1 MDREKPRKGLGRS
14 LSIKSVKNVTKVVK
28 NATKA
33 TIDKIGDK
41 KLITDK
47 AGISFCVSFYFTGIS
62 KRFLV
67 CRFIPGLKWHANKS
81 LMFFV

>member
-1 MDREKPRKGLGRS
+1 MDREKSRKGLGRS

-41 KLITDK
+41 
-47 AGISFCVSFYFTGIS
+47 AGISFSFLFT
-62 KRFLV
+62 LQ
-67 CRFIPGLKWHANKS
+67 GLQKA
-81 LMFFV
+81 F

>member
-14 LSIKSVKNVTKVVK
+14 ISIKSVKNVTKVVK

-41 KLITDK
+41 AGVRFWFYSYIYFK
-47 AGISFCVSFYFTGIS
+47 AFT
-62 KRFLV
+62 KKVF
-67 CRFIPGLKWHANKS
+67 
-81 LMFFV
+81 